1 MPSLNSADET
11 WPMEVLIPH
20 STPICN
26 KFSCRDALSLRR
38 TVKMFCKL
46 TASIFGAIVFFFAL
60 DGPHLASCSLSHL
73 FNIQC
78 PTSEVC
84 PEADSPRAPPRLHS
98 HSWAHPDR
106 AHRQHWPHAALCT
119 RGRPWARTAGLPG
132 SGPSAAGAPQLR
144 AGVGRASTVQRF
156 PQ

>member
-11 WPMEVLIPH
+11 WPVEVLIPH
-20 STPICN
+20 STPTCN

-46 TASIFGAIVFFFAL
+46 TASIFGAVVFSVL
-60 DGPHLASCSLSHL
+60 DGPHLASALSHL
-73 FNIQC
+73 FNIHC

-84 PEADSPRAPPRLHS
+84 PEADSSPAPPRPHS
-98 HSWAHPDR
+98 CSWAHPEG
-106 AHRQHWPHAALCT
+106 AHGQHQPHTAPCS

-132 SGPSAAGAPQLR
+132 SGPSAAGAPQPR
-144 AGVGRASTVQRF
+144 AGVGKAPAVQHF